1 MIKNSPFHLTPPR
14 KARQFLKHAGSK
26 SSREKV
32 EKQLGRTRSV
42 SRRMRHALLKEQ
54 PQNPTARMRL
64 TLKDDASRNRSEYA
78 RISNPGGGSQA
89 AGFARLKGR
98 HAATTEKSRQA
109 RSATQTDNL
118 AQKRFRQR
126 ETHLQDSE
134 IKNSPRH
141 ESVL

>member
-1 MIKNSPFHLTPPR
+1 MIENSPHLPSPE
-14 KARQFLKHAGSK
+14 K
-26 SSREKV
+26 SPAILEDMRCKNPLRKV
-32 EKQLGRTRSV
+32 EKLLGRTRSV
-42 SRRMRHALLKEQ
+42 SQRMRHALLKEQ

-64 TLKDDASRNRSEYA
+64 TLKDDAARNRSEYA

-126 ETHLQDSE
+126 ETPLQDSE

-141 ESVL
+141 ESAL